1 MNRSMFYV
9 GNGKIEVIDDF
20 DQLEMTLDELP
31 DIKDDS
37 YYEQMNHQI
46 LNGDES

>member
-9 GNGKIEVIDDF
+9 GNGKIEIIDDF
-20 DQLEMTLDELP
+20 DQLEMALDELP

-37 YYEQMNHQI
+37 YYEHMNHQI